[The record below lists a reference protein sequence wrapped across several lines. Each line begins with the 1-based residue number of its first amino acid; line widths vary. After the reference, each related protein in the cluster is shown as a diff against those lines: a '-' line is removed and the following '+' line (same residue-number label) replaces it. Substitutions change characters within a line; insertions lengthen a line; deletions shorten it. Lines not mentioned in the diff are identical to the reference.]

1 MTLSTTTPPPGR
13 PPDQRQDTRAD
24 GPGRHQGVARVRL
37 SRAALVVPA
46 GLAVLLVVVPLLG
59 LLAATEWRGLPARL
73 ADPAVRPAIRLS
85 LITTFATVAV
95 CWVLGTPLAWLLSR
109 ADGRGATWLRAVVT
123 VPVVLPPVV
132 GGVAL
137 LLAYGRRGLVGE
149 PLLDAFGLRVPF
161 TPVAVV
167 LAQVFVSLPFY
178 VLAVEGAM
186 RGIDR
191 RLLDVSATLGARPV
205 RVLTHVALPLA
216 APGIA
221 SGTALAGARALGE
234 FGATITFA
242 GNFAGETQTASLLV
256 YVALQDDPQTA
267 VALSL
272 AMLAVAIGVLGLLRG
287 RWLR

>member
-1 MTLSTTTPPPGR
+1 MTLSTTTPPPGL
-13 PPDQRQDTRAD
+13 PPDQPQGTRAG
-24 GPGRHQGVARVRL
+24 GPGRHHGVARVRL
-37 SRAALVVPA
+37 SRTALVVPA
-46 GLAVLLVVVPLLG
+46 VLAAALVVVPLLG

-85 LITTFATVAV
+85 VVTTTATVTV
-95 CWVLGTPLAWLLSR
+95 CWLLGTPLAWLLSR

-137 LLAYGRRGLVGE
+137 LLAYGRRGIVGE
-149 PLLDAFGLRVPF
+149 PLLDAFGLRIPF

-205 RVLTHVALPLA
+205 RILTHVALPLA

-221 SGTALAGARALGE
+221 SGTALAAARALGE

-256 YVALQDDPQTA
+256 YVELQDDPQTA

-272 AMLAVAIGVLGLLRG
+272 MMLAVAVGVLGLLRG

>member
-1 MTLSTTTPPPGR
+1 MTTPAATASPPS
-13 PPDQRQDTRAD
+13 RAD
-24 GPGRHQGVARVRL
+24 GGRPTPPTRVPGAAGVRL
-37 SRAALVVPA
+37 SRAVLVVPA
-46 GLAVLLVVVPLLG
+46 TLAALLVVVPLVG
-59 LLAATEWRGLPARL
+59 LVAGAEWRGLPGRL
-73 ADPAVRPAIRLS
+73 ADPAVGPAVRLS
-85 LITTFATVAV
+85 AATTVTTVV
-95 CWVLGTPLAWLLSR
+95 LCWLLGTPLAWLLSR
-109 ADGRGATWLRAVVT
+109 AEGRGATWLRAVIT
-123 VPVVLPPVV
+123 VPIVLPPVV

-137 LLAYGRRGLVGE
+137 LLAYGRRGVVGE
-149 PLLDAFGLRVPF
+149 PLLEAFGLRVPF

-191 RLLDVSATLGARPV
+191 RLLDVSATLGARPL
-205 RVLTHVALPLA
+205 RVLTRVALPLVV
-216 APGIA
+216 PGVLA
-221 SGTALAGARALGE
+221 GTALAWARALGE

-242 GNFAGETQTASLLV
+242 GNFAGETQTTSLLV

-272 AMLAVAIGVLGLLRG
+272 AMLVVAVAVLGTLRG

>member
-1 MTLSTTTPPPGR
+1 M
-13 PPDQRQDTRAD
+13 
-24 GPGRHQGVARVRL
+24 ARVRL
-37 SRAALVVPA
+37 SRAAVAVPA
-46 GLAVLLVVVPLLG
+46 VLAALLVVLPLLG
-59 LLAATEWRGLPARL
+59 LVAGAEWVGLPARL
-73 ADPAVRPAIRLS
+73 ADPAVWPAIRLS
-85 LITTFATVAV
+85 LVTTWATVVV

-109 ADGRGATWLRAVVT
+109 ADGRGAAWIRAVVT
-123 VPVVLPPVV
+123 VPIVLPPVV

-137 LLAYGRRGLVGE
+137 LLAYGRSGLVGE
-149 PLLDAFGLRVPF
+149 PLLEVLGLRIPF

-191 RLLDVSATLGARPV
+191 RLLDVSATLGAGPLRL
-205 RVLTHVALPLA
+205 LTHVALPLA
-216 APGIA
+216 APGIV
-221 SGTALAGARALGE
+221 SGTALAWARALGE

-256 YVALQDDPQTA
+256 YVELQDDPQTA

-272 AMLAVAIGVLGLLRG
+272 VMLAVAVGVLGLLRG

>member
-1 MTLSTTTPPPGR
+1 MTSPATTSPPPSRQGDR
-13 PPDQRQDTRAD
+13 P
-24 GPGRHQGVARVRL
+24 GGSGLHQGVARVRL

-46 GLAVLLVVVPLLG
+46 VIAALLIIVPLAG
-59 LLAATEWRGLPARL
+59 LLAGTEWRGLLGRL

-85 LITTFATVAV
+85 IVTTSVTVAV

-109 ADGRGATWLRAVVT
+109 ADGRGATWLRAVLT

-149 PLLDAFGLRVPF
+149 PLLEAFGLRIPF
-161 TPVAVV
+161 TPLAVV

-191 RLLDVSATLGARPV
+191 RLLDVAATLGARPV

-221 SGTALAGARALGE
+221 SGTALAWARALGE

-242 GNFAGETQTASLLV
+242 GNFAGETQTTALLV

-272 AMLAVAIGVLGLLRG
+272 LMLAVAVAVLGALRG

>member
-1 MTLSTTTPPPGR
+1 M
-13 PPDQRQDTRAD
+13 
-24 GPGRHQGVARVRL
+24 ARVRL

-46 GLAVLLVVVPLLG
+46 AVAALLVVVPLAG
-59 LLAATEWRGLPARL
+59 LLAGTEWRGLLGRL

-85 LITTFATVAV
+85 IVTTSATVAV
-95 CWVLGTPLAWLLSR
+95 CWALGTPLAWLLSR
-109 ADGRGATWLRAVVT
+109 ADGRGATWLRAVLT

-149 PLLDAFGLRVPF
+149 PLLEAFGLRIPF

-221 SGTALAGARALGE
+221 SGTALAWARALGE

-242 GNFAGETQTASLLV
+242 GNFAGETQTTALLV

-272 AMLAVAIGVLGLLRG
+272 LMLAVAVAVLGALRG

>member
-1 MTLSTTTPPPGR
+1 M
-13 PPDQRQDTRAD
+13 
-24 GPGRHQGVARVRL
+24 RL
-37 SRAALVVPA
+37 SRALIVVPAVLAALVV
-46 GLAVLLVVVPLLG
+46 VLPLVG
-59 LLAATEWRGLPARL
+59 LLAGVEWRGLPARL
-73 ADPAVRPAIRLS
+73 ADPAVRPAVRLS
-85 LITTFATVAV
+85 LVTTLATVVV
-95 CWVLGTPLAWLLSR
+95 CWALGTPLAWLLSR

-149 PLLDAFGLRVPF
+149 PLLEVLGLRIPF
-161 TPVAVV
+161 TPIAVV

-191 RLLDVSATLGARPV
+191 RLIDVSATLGARPL
-205 RVLTHVALPLA
+205 RVLLRVALPLA
-216 APGIA
+216 APGIVA
-221 SGTALAGARALGE
+221 GTALAWARALGE

-256 YVALQDDPQTA
+256 YVALQDDHQTA

-272 AMLAVAIGVLGLLRG
+272 AMLAVAVAVLGLLRG
-287 RWLR
+287 RWVR